1 MLVIKA
7 MLCFLVL
14 LVVPVVLG
22 LLVTKFMKEKNNLV
36 WAFVIGYLLE
46 FASFEVIYLP
56 MYFAKCSFKQVQ
68 YVWSIVILIIML
80 ISLIINRK
88 RGKELFQETKKKI
101 KNLPSLSIVF
111 LVLLAIQIYVPVRY
125 MQHVDPDDAF
135 YLGSTTTTIE
145 TNSMF
150 KFVPYSGQEFG
161 KRPVRYSL
169 SGLVI
174 YFAAL
179 SEILH
184 LHPAI
189 LQHTIWPAIAVIL
202 EFGVYALIGN
212 CFFQKDK
219 EKLCYFLIFLAI
231 VYMFGFISVY
241 TNFSFFA
248 YRSWQGKA
256 LVANLIIPAAWL
268 CYRNARKNERQVV
281 YWFVF
286 LVTMISSCFVTE
298 MGVFLVPIEIG
309 ILSLIS
315 LVQDRKILNF
325 IKPIVCCLPQII
337 VGLIYIILK

>member
-1 MLVIKA
+1 MLIIKA
-7 MLCFLVL
+7 ILCFLVL
-14 LVVPVVLG
+14 IVVPIILG
-22 LLVTKFMKEKNNLV
+22 LLVTKFMKEKNNLL
-36 WAFVIGYLLE
+36 WAFVIGYLLQ

-56 MYFAKCSFKQVQ
+56 MYFAECSFKEVQ
-68 YVWSIVILIIML
+68 YVWSIFILIIML

-88 RGKELFQETKKKI
+88 RGRELLQETKKKI
-101 KNLPSLSIVF
+101 KSLHYLSIIF
-111 LVLLAIQIYVPVRY
+111 IVLLAIQIYVPVRY

-150 KFVPYSGQEFG
+150 KVVPYSGQKFG

-174 YFAAL
+174 YFATL
-179 SEILH
+179 SEILQ

-202 EFGVYALIGN
+202 EFGVYDLIGN
-212 CFFQKDK
+212 MLFQKDK
-219 EKLCYFLIFLAI
+219 EKLSYFLIFLEI
-231 VYMFGFISVY
+231 VYMFGFISAY

-256 LVANLIIPAAWL
+256 LVGNLIIPAAWL
-268 CYRNARKNERQVV
+268 CYMNCRKNEKEFV

-286 LVTMISSCFVTE
+286 LLTMISSCFVTE

-315 LVQDRKILNF
+315 LVQDRKLLNF
-325 IKPIVCCLPQII
+325 IKPIACCLPQII